1 MLKSPGSIAAAG
13 AAGGAAL
20 ALVIVFGAAALGIF
34 PSNSDARVH
43 DYLMANPQILV
54 AMTDKL
60 QSDQQASE
68 DNSRQ
73 RAVDKIG
80 LRAFFNPRLAFVTGP
95 SNAKTTFVELFDYNC
110 PYCRA
115 SSPAVKKF
123 IAAHKNDARFA
134 FIEFPIKGPESTI
147 ASRAAIAARK
157 QPGKY
162 LDFHFRLMS
171 RKELV
176 TEEIVYEDAAKAGL
190 NVPKLKAAMQDH
202 SIDLAIAAAQHLAAA
217 ANIDGTP
224 AFIINGNIH
233 EGALDDKRLK
243 QLLKQTS

>member
-1 MLKSPGSIAAAG
+1 MMKSSLSIAVAG
-13 AAGGAAL
+13 ALGGAAL
-20 ALVIVFGAAALGIF
+20 AVAVIFGAAALGAF
-34 PSNSDARVH
+34 PANSDARIH
-43 DYLMANPQILV
+43 DYLMAHPRILV

-60 QSDQQASE
+60 QADQQASE

-80 LRAFFNPRLAFVTGP
+80 MKAFFNPRLAFLMGP
-95 SNAKTTFVELFDYNC
+95 ANAKTTFVEFFDYNC

-115 SSPAVKKF
+115 SIPAVKSF
-123 IAAHKNDARFA
+123 IARHKNDTRFA

-157 QPGKY
+157 QPDKY

-176 TEEIVYEDAAKAGL
+176 TEDVVYEDAAKAGL
-190 NVPKLKAAMQDH
+190 DIPKLKADMQDP
-202 SIDLAIAAAQHLAAA
+202 SVDTAIAGAHKLAAA

-224 AFIINGNIH
+224 AFIVNGAIR
-233 EGALDDKRLK
+233 EGAMNAQMLQ
-243 QLLKQTS
+243 QLLKRTS

>member
-1 MLKSPGSIAAAG
+1 MLKSHRSIAIAG
-13 AAGGAAL
+13 GLGGAAL
-20 ALVIVFGAAALGIF
+20 AIAFVFGAAAFGVF
-34 PSNSDARVH
+34 PTNSDSRIH
-43 DYLMANPQILV
+43 DYLIAHPQILV

-60 QSDQQASE
+60 QSDQQTSE
-68 DNSRQ
+68 DTTRQ

-80 LRAFFNPRLAFVTGP
+80 LKAFFNPRLAFVMGP
-95 SNAKTTFVELFDYNC
+95 ANARTTFVEMFDYNC

-115 SSPAVKKF
+115 SVPLVKNF
-123 IAAHKNDARFA
+123 MAAHKNDARFA
-134 FIEFPIKGPESTI
+134 FIEFPIKGPESAI

-157 QPGKY
+157 QPDKY

-176 TEEIVYEDAAKAGL
+176 TEEIVYEDAAKAGI
-190 NVPKLKAAMQDH
+190 NVQKLKADMQDH
-202 SIDLAIAAAQHLAAA
+202 SIDMAIAAAHHLAAA

-224 AFIINGNIH
+224 AFIINGNVR
-233 EGALDDKRLK
+233 EGALDEKRLK